1 MNEKSTETKLEFS
14 VKDIGHIS
22 NHFLDRN
29 TLIEKSGVSNTVI
42 EKWINHGEFPDP
54 TYKTPDGKEWFP
66 PYLVILIRRS
76 IENSSNPKDE
86 FLKDAVKVLSKP
98 GYVYRFGKVESTGM
112 NPEDAEKMWMDFRSG
127 LYGACL
133 RKPDPDSILQKG
145 DLIRQIEELL
155 SRPEPGNT
163 DWCSALRK
171 SVENLDTIEAQFTD
185 YDRSRFGGSVSRDI
199 FITNV
204 KNKYMEIFQD

>member
-14 VKDIGHIS
+14 VKDLGHIS

-29 TLIEKSGVSNTVI
+29 TLI

-76 IENSSNPKDE
+76 MENSSNPKDE

-98 GYVYRFGKVESTGM
+98 GYV
-112 NPEDAEKMWMDFRSG
+112 
-127 LYGACL
+127 
-133 RKPDPDSILQKG
+133 
-145 DLIRQIEELL
+145 
-155 SRPEPGNT
+155 
-163 DWCSALRK
+163 
-171 SVENLDTIEAQFTD
+171 
-185 YDRSRFGGSVSRDI
+185 
-199 FITNV
+199 
-204 KNKYMEIFQD
+204 